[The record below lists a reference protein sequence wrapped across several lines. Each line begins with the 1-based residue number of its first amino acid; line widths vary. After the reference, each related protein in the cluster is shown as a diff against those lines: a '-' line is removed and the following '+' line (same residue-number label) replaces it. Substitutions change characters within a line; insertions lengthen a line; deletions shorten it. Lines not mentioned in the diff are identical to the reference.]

1 MILLLA
7 KDTLMDI
14 DRFTSSLFEARDY
27 YQNIIDQALSRLEH
41 INALLEDLG
50 SEQPLNTTSHLQLNI
65 DARPVRKI
73 AEALPQSQT
82 NNGVLNNFSAKTDF
96 EESNQSLE
104 AAGIKRKQVQETLD
118 SDSQVQTKVT
128 PRSQTSPIRDAE
140 SIASFS
146 APEDATDEESVNGY
160 ASQNSLVE
168 PTTKQEANQKPTQ
181 QQSKA
186 LESSKKSSSNARN
199 KRLPQRPRSINIPFI
214 PKLEGMKLG
223 DAILTVLL
231 ENPETISHTDFI
243 VRAVYGELEG
253 NSLRTA
259 KDRVTKELSR
269 GYILGRWYRL
279 PDTPGYYTVSKQLTQ
294 SRNS

>member
-14 DRFTSSLFEARDY
+14 DRFTSSLCEARDY
-27 YQNIIDQALSRLEH
+27 YQNIIDHALSRLEH

-50 SEQPLNTTSHLQLNI
+50 SEQLLNITSHLRLNI
-65 DARPVRKI
+65 DAHPVRKI
-73 AEALPQSQT
+73 AETLPQSQT
-82 NNGVLNNFSAKTDF
+82 NNSVLHNFSAKSVF
-96 EESNQSLE
+96 AESNQSSE
-104 AAGIKRKQVQETLD
+104 AAEIKRQQLQDTFE
-118 SDSQVQTKVT
+118 SNSQAKTQVT
-128 PRSQTSPIRDAE
+128 PGLQISAIRDTE
-140 SIASFS
+140 LIASFS
-146 APEDATDEESVNGY
+146 TSEDATDEVTVNAY
-160 ASQNSLVE
+160 ASHNSLVDLD
-168 PTTKQEANQKPTQ
+168 TKQDATQKLPQ
-181 QQSKA
+181 KLSKA
-186 LESSKKSSSNARN
+186 LESNKKSSTNARN

-223 DAILTVLL
+223 DAILTILS

-253 NSLRTA
+253 NTLRTA

-279 PDTPGYYTVSKQLTQ
+279 PDTPGCYTVSKKLTE